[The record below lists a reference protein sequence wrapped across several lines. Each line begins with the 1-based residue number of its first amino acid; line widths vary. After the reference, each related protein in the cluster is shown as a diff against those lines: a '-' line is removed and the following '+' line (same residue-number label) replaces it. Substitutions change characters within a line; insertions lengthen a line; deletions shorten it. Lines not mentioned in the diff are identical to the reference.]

1 MTRFASAMMFVLT
14 IVVSCLT
21 FGGGA
26 AAHERR
32 MVGPYQFVVGWLNE
46 PAFQGQSN
54 AATIRVTDTRVNPA
68 KALEG
73 LEKTVTIQVFSG
85 GLTTPFAGTVRTV
98 FGQPGLYAVDI
109 FPTASGGY
117 KYKVSGKVESLD
129 VNETFESGPTT
140 FGDILA
146 VSSLQYPESVP
157 GGADLTRRL
166 NDLQSTA
173 DQTRLVAFV
182 AVVLGLAA
190 LGLGF
195 IRRRV

>member
-1 MTRFASAMMFVLT
+1 MMFVLT

-32 MVGPYQFVVGWLNE
+32 MVGPYQFMVGWLNE

-146 VSSLQYPESVP
+146 VSSLEYPESVP

>member
-1 MTRFASAMMFVLT
+1 MMFVLT